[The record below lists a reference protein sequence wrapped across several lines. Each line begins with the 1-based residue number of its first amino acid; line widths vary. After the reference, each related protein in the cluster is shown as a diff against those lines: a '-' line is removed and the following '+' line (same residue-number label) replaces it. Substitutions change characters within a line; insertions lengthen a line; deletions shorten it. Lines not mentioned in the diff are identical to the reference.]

1 MKKLAAL
8 LMVLALGLSACG
20 GPAASSAPAK
30 SPVSSVPAASS
41 APAKA
46 SQPTPTPTPQPTPEP
61 EPQPDIDLT
70 IMNANMVYAQ
80 VLQMVQDPESYVGKT
95 VRLEGEYYSAPGPQ
109 KTYYFAYVSDAAACC
124 SQGLEFVLEE
134 DAPEEYPPEGAF
146 ILLEGVFETYTEEG
160 DPELYFRLKAG
171 APQVLQAPAG
181 P

>member
-8 LMVLALGLSACG
+8 LMALTLGLSGCG
-20 GPAASSAPAK
+20 GPAVSAPAK
-30 SPVSSVPAASS
+30 APASSVPAASS

-46 SQPTPTPTPQPTPEP
+46 PAATPAPTPTPEPAPE
-61 EPQPDIDLT
+61 PDIDLT

-80 VLQMVQDPESYVGKT
+80 VLQMTQDPESYVGKT

-134 DAPEEYPPEGAF
+134 NTPEEYPPEGAF

-171 APQVLQAPAG
+171 APQVLQPPAG

>member
-8 LMVLALGLSACG
+8 LMALTLGLSACG

-30 SPVSSVPAASS
+30 APASSPPAAS
-41 APAKA
+41 APAEA
-46 SQPTPTPTPQPTPEP
+46 PAATPA
-61 EPQPDIDLT
+61 PDIDLT
-70 IMNANMVYAQ
+70 VMNANMVYAQ
-80 VLQMVQDPESYVGKT
+80 VLQMTQDPESYVGKSI
-95 VRLEGEYYSAPGPQ
+95 RLEGEYYSAPGPQ

-124 SQGLEFVLEE
+124 SQGLEFVLAEGV
-134 DAPEEYPPEGAF
+134 PEEYPPEGAF
-146 ILLEGVFETYTEEG
+146 ILLEGIFETYTEEG

>member
-1 MKKLAAL
+1 MKKLASL
-8 LMVLALGLSACG
+8 LMALALGLSACG

-30 SPVSSVPAASS
+30 APASSPPAAS
-41 APAKA
+41 APAEA
-46 SQPTPTPTPQPTPEP
+46 PAATPAPTPTPEP
-61 EPQPDIDLT
+61 APAPDIDLT
-70 IMNANMVYAQ
+70 VMNANMVYAQ
-80 VLQMVQDPESYVGKT
+80 VLQMTQDPESYVGKT

-124 SQGLEFVLEE
+124 SQGLEFVLAEGV
-134 DAPEEYPPEGAF
+134 PEEYPPEGAF
-146 ILLEGVFETYTEEG
+146 ILLEGIFETYTEEG